1 MGQHALIADPEAA
14 HAAIYAGILKQEGFY
29 SVIVKDNSAAVSA
42 LLERGPPVL
51 AVVDLSF
58 GLEMVERIRRSAPV
72 TALPII
78 VVSALR
84 AERDLA
90 TAHRTRLGLGA
101 ILAKAASE
109 ESFRRVARRLLG
121 LAANEE
127 TDAPPATP
135 TAIGAAEGGSEPP
148 RADSGVRRRD
158 DAPAPEARAPLT
170 PSRIGSRR

>member
-1 MGQHALIADPEAA
+1 MVQHALIADPDPA

-29 SVIVKDNSAAVSA
+29 SVLVKDCGAAVSA
-42 LLERGPPVL
+42 LLERGPPAL
-51 AVVDLSF
+51 AVVDLSL
-58 GLEMVERIRRSAPV
+58 GLEIVERIRRSAPV
-72 TALPII
+72 AALPIM

-121 LAANEE
+121 LTANDEGE
-127 TDAPPATP
+127 APPATP
-135 TAIGAAEGGSEPP
+135 PATIAPAGGSEPP
-148 RADSGVRRRD
+148 RADSGVRPRD
-158 DAPAPEARAPLT
+158 DAATLEARAT
-170 PSRIGSRR
+170 MTRSGTGSRR